1 MKHISRR
8 KFITYTAASTAGLL
22 ISPTSTVIARDTDVL
37 SLMRLH
43 PVRFVAGLVFDIF
56 KSVIVEL
63 AKDAIVSALY
73 SGHRPTDIK
82 LGTSDGMESVGDF
95 KHPNYKA
102 SAVILG
108 VSDYEAHR
116 KRKLKLLLESELQAD
131 RFSKLVEYLRDEK
144 IRIKTSEMEY
154 SYPVE
159 FDIEPDDLFMLDYFQ
174 MDSHAEA
181 HYKNLIELT
190 GSTAFREWSI

>member
-8 KFITYTAASTAGLL
+8 KFIAYTTASTAGLL
-22 ISPTSTVIARDTDVL
+22 ISSNSAVIARDADVF

-56 KSVIVEL
+56 RSVVVEL

-73 SGHRPTDIK
+73 SGHRPTGVR
-82 LGTSDGMESVGDF
+82 LANSHGMESVGDF

-102 SAVILG
+102 SAIILG

-116 KRKLKLLLESELQAD
+116 RRKLKLLLESELQGN
-131 RFSKLVEYLRDEK
+131 RFRKLVEYLRDER

-154 SYPVE
+154 SYPIGL
-159 FDIEPDDLFMLDYFQ
+159 DIEPDDLFMLDYFQ
-174 MDSHAEA
+174 IRSNTET
-181 HYKNLIELT
+181 HYKNLIDLT
-190 GSTAFREWSI
+190 GSTAFKEWSV